1 MTDNAPTEKWTEL
14 ELLPEWGEQFYD
26 IYTGKK
32 FGKWVMLK
40 TLKPEYKDDPRFRAM
55 IEKEFDVRYNLA
67 HPGIV
72 MINDFEDVPG
82 VGMSIITDDVYGLS
96 LRKLLDKGEVTEKH
110 IEKLCTQM
118 VEAMDYIQNNHIV
131 HFPLRPE
138 TVIFTENIENL
149 KLIDVG
155 FDQRDTLTAAEAT
168 DDILSFGKIL
178 SEALDAVPDAPAYLR
193 RIADKCCQPDP
204 KDRYASIHQLRMA
217 LAHRSNNKFYIYIII
232 FLLVM
237 IGILLWVSSSKAP
250 KAGVT
255 AHVEN
260 VVRGPFINIYVS

>member
-1 MTDNAPTEKWTEL
+1 
-14 ELLPEWGEQFYD
+14 
-26 IYTGKK
+26 
-32 FGKWVMLK
+32 
-40 TLKPEYKDDPRFRAM
+40 
-55 IEKEFDVRYNLA
+55 
-67 HPGIV
+67 
-72 MINDFEDVPG
+72 
-82 VGMSIITDDVYGLS
+82 
-96 LRKLLDKGEVTEKH
+96 
-110 IEKLCTQM
+110 M

-237 IGILLWVSSSKAP
+237 IGILLWVSSSNAP
-250 KAGVT
+250 KAGVA

-260 VVRGPFINIYVS
+260 VVRGPLIEIYVS